1 MAFMSSSA
9 TDTPSVGG
17 RVIVADSHPVTAGAL
32 SWLLREHGYSVATV
46 ADRDELFANITKSTP
61 DVILLDGDVI
71 RRDGNLL
78 HQVRAGEQWRD
89 VRVIVTAPWASVD
102 DGATSM
108 PWGADDCV
116 SVPFRVTELL
126 SRVRTQ
132 LRASGE
138 LRAARAALNDTAAE
152 LKRVR
157 EDAVSNRRLVDIL
170 HEVTG
175 ELSATEIYRLL
186 AIRVARAL
194 EISHCSVVLARPGDS
209 VGTVTAAAED
219 VTIEELEIALDG
231 YPEIGTAL
239 ESERPVLVTDAA
251 SHPLFAG
258 TRDELAREGKQI
270 DIRSVATIPFSI
282 DRWRAGVLFLRTV
295 RGERALT
302 TEDVEFADI
311 VIRAAVAAIR
321 RAQALETTRADNRRL
336 EALATT
342 DPLTRV
348 LNRRA
353 LLDRL
358 TAEVDRARRFS
369 SSLTLLLL
377 DVDHFKAIND
387 TAGHL
392 AGDSVLR
399 QLGALLEEAVRKVD
413 VVARYGGEEFVA
425 ILPETASEGG
435 IVFAER
441 LRERVAAQSFDIG
454 IERPVHLTVSIGVA
468 TFPSP
473 RVATTEDFFARAD
486 EALYRAKAGGR
497 NQVRT

>member
-1 MAFMSSSA
+1 M
-9 TDTPSVGG
+9 
-17 RVIVADSHPVTAGAL
+17 IVADSHPVTAGAL

-46 ADRDELFANITKSTP
+46 ADREALFANITKSAP
-61 DVILLDGDVI
+61 DVILLDGEVV
-71 RRDGNLL
+71 RRDADLL
-78 HQVRAGEQWRD
+78 HRVRADEQWRD
-89 VRVIVTAPWASVD
+89 VRVIVTAPWASMD

-116 SVPFRVTELL
+116 SIPFRVPELL

-132 LRASGE
+132 LRASNQ
-138 LRAARAALNDTAAE
+138 LRAARTALKDAAAE
-152 LKRVR
+152 LQRVR

-186 AIRVARAL
+186 AVRVARAL
-194 EISHCSVVLARPGDS
+194 EISHCSVVLARPGETVAS
-209 VGTVTAAAED
+209 VVAAAED
-219 VTIEELEIALDG
+219 TSVEEIEIPLDK

-251 SHPLFAG
+251 THPLFASA
-258 TRDELAREGKQI
+258 REQLAREGKKI
-270 DIRSVATIPFSI
+270 DIRSVATIPFTI
-282 DRWRAGVLFLRTV
+282 DRWRAGVLFLRTA
-295 RGERALT
+295 REQRTLT
-302 TEDVEFADI
+302 TEDVTFADV

-358 TAEVDRARRFS
+358 TAEVDRARRFD

-377 DVDHFKAIND
+377 DVDHFKSIND

-399 QLGALLEEAVRKVD
+399 QLGTLLEEAVRKVD
-413 VVARYGGEEFVA
+413 VVARYGGEEFVV
-425 ILPETASEGG
+425 ILPETSTEGAV
-435 IVFAER
+435 IFAER
-441 LRERVAAQSFDIG
+441 LRERVASQSFDVG
-454 IERPVHLTVSIGVA
+454 IDHPVNLTVSIGIA

-486 EALYRAKAGGR
+486 EALYRAKSGGR

>member
-1 MAFMSSSA
+1 VGFSR
-9 TDTPSVGG
+9 TETPSGSR
-17 RVIVADSHPVTAGAL
+17 RVVVADSHPVTAGAL

-46 ADRDELFANITKSTP
+46 AGRDELFASITRMAP
-61 DVILLDGDVI
+61 DLILLDGEAVRAD
-71 RRDGNLL
+71 DDLL

-89 VRVIVTAPWASVD
+89 VRVIVTAPWASID
-102 DGATSM
+102 DGATSL
-108 PWGADDCV
+108 PWGADDSV
-116 SVPFRVTELL
+116 SVPLRVPELL
-126 SRVRTQ
+126 SRIRTQ
-132 LRASGE
+132 LRASGQ
-138 LRAARAALNDTAAE
+138 LRAARAALNDTEAE
-152 LKRVR
+152 LQRVR
-157 EDAVSNRRLVDIL
+157 DDAVSNRRLVDIL

-209 VGTVTAAAED
+209 VGAVAAAAED
-219 VTIEELEIALDG
+219 VTIQGLEIALES

-251 SHPLFAG
+251 THPLFAG
-258 TRDELAREGKQI
+258 TRDELARDGRQI

-295 RGERALT
+295 RDERALT
-302 TEDVEFADI
+302 TDDVEFADI

-377 DVDHFKAIND
+377 DVDHFKMVND

-425 ILPETASEGG
+425 ILPETASDGG
-435 IVFAER
+435 VIFAER
-441 LRERVAAQSFDIG
+441 LRERVAAQSFDVG
-454 IERPVHLTVSIGVA
+454 IDRPLHLTVSIGVA

-486 EALYRAKAGGR
+486 EALYRAKSGGR

>member
-1 MAFMSSSA
+1 MSSSA

-209 VGTVTAAAED
+209 VGTVVAAAED

-251 SHPLFAG
+251 S
-258 TRDELAREGKQI
+258 TR
-270 DIRSVATIPFSI
+270 
-282 DRWRAGVLFLRTV
+282 
-295 RGERALT
+295 
-302 TEDVEFADI
+302 
-311 VIRAAVAAIR
+311 
-321 RAQALETTRADNRRL
+321 
-336 EALATT
+336 
-342 DPLTRV
+342 
-348 LNRRA
+348 
-353 LLDRL
+353 
-358 TAEVDRARRFS
+358 
-369 SSLTLLLL
+369 SL
-377 DVDHFKAIND
+377 
-387 TAGHL
+387 
-392 AGDSVLR
+392 
-399 QLGALLEEAVRKVD
+399 
-413 VVARYGGEEFVA
+413 
-425 ILPETASEGG
+425 P
-435 IVFAER
+435 
-441 LRERVAAQSFDIG
+441 
-454 IERPVHLTVSIGVA
+454 
-468 TFPSP
+468 
-473 RVATTEDFFARAD
+473 ARATSSH
-486 EALYRAKAGGR
+486 AKESRSTSAPSRRSHSRSTGGVPAYSSCAR
-497 NQVRT
+497 CAASAR